1 MLASRLTGGDMH
13 TSEGSARTRSFGV
26 FEVDLGG
33 AEVRKHGVRIKLQDQ
48 PFRILLHLI
57 ERQGQLATREEL
69 RKDLWSDGLTKPSS
83 ISIAI

>member
-1 MLASRLTGGDMH
+1 MH
-13 TSEGSARTRSFGV
+13 TSEGSARTRSFSV